1 MKKTF
6 LIFTLLIFACSSDS
20 GGFYGL
26 PDPFDWNYNLG
37 VFNGDVDMYIDGTYD
52 STYESNTMSIA
63 SSWQNTDPTFG
74 NPWEMSPFAPN
85 CSSSNFVVFNEFANG
100 WKWTGFAN
108 SCGILDGEV
117 FTIFNVVYGSYP
129 IYDDSESPSIIF
141 WAEIYGGGTFDGNEI
156 QIEFYEVFRDIDDPD
171 EIVSTN
177 MWTGTLT
184 KVE

>member
-1 MKKTF
+1 M
-6 LIFTLLIFACSSDS
+6 C
-20 GGFYGL
+20 
-26 PDPFDWNYNLG
+26 
-37 VFNGDVDMYIDGTYD
+37 
-52 STYESNTMSIA
+52 
-63 SSWQNTDPTFG
+63 
-74 NPWEMSPFAPN
+74 
-85 CSSSNFVVFNEFANG
+85 FVL
-100 WKWTGFAN
+100 GFAN

-117 FTIFNVVYGSYP
+117 FTIFNVAYGSYP

-156 QIEFYEVFRDIDDPD
+156 QIEFYEVFRNIDDPD

>member
-1 MKKTF
+1 MKK
-6 LIFTLLIFACSSDS
+6 LILLLSALLIFACSSDS
-20 GGFYGL
+20 GGLYGL
-26 PDPFDWNYNLG
+26 PDPFDWNYDLG

-100 WKWTGFAN
+100 WRWTGFAN
-108 SCGILDGEV
+108 FCGILDGEV
-117 FTIFNVVYGSYP
+117 FTIFNNDSYP

-141 WAEIYGGGTFDGNEI
+141 WAESYGGGTFDGNEI
-156 QIEFYEVFRDIDDPD
+156 HIEFYEV
-171 EIVSTN
+171 VSSNDSSYMCFSEVYN
-177 MWTGTLT
+177 MNIIPYT
-184 KVE
+184 

>member
-1 MKKTF
+1 MKKTL
-6 LIFTLLIFACSSDS
+6 LIFTLLIFACNKD
-20 GGFYGL
+20 GNGLYGP
-26 PDPFDWNYNLG
+26 PDPFDWNYDLG

-85 CSSSNFVVFNEFANG
+85 CSSSNFVVFNEFTNG
-100 WKWTGFAN
+100 WEGFAN

-117 FTIFNVVYGSYP
+117 FTIYNNNGYP
-129 IYDDSESPSIIF
+129 IYDDNEPSSIIF
-141 WAEIYGGGTFDGNEI
+141 WAETYGGGTFDGNEI
-156 QIEFYEVFRDIDDPD
+156 HIEYYEVFRNIDMD
-171 EIVSTN
+171 EIVSTS

-184 KVE
+184 RVE

>member
-1 MKKTF
+1 MKKLF
-6 LIFTLLIFACSSDS
+6 LLSALLIFACNKD
-20 GGFYGL
+20 GNGLYGP
-26 PDPFDWNYNLG
+26 PDPFDWNYDLG

-52 STYESNTMSIA
+52 STYESNTIHIA
-63 SSWQNTDPTFG
+63 SSWQDTSTFG
-74 NPWEMSPFAPN
+74 SPWEWRPFIPN
-85 CSSSNFVVFNEFANG
+85 CSSSNFVVFNEFTNG
-100 WKWTGFAN
+100 WKGFAN

-117 FTIFNVVYGSYP
+117 FTIFNNAGYP

-141 WAEIYGGGTFDGNEI
+141 LGETYGGGTFDGNEI
-156 QIEFYEVFRDIDDPD
+156 QIEFYEVFRNIDDPD

>member
-1 MKKTF
+1 MKKTL

-20 GGFYGL
+20 GGLYGL
-26 PDPFDWNYNLG
+26 PDPFDWNYDLG
-37 VFNGDVDMYIDGTYD
+37 IFNGDVDMYIDGTYD
-52 STYESNTMSIA
+52 STYESNTMSVA

-117 FTIFNVVYGSYP
+117 FTIFNVAYGSYP

-156 QIEFYEVFRDIDDPD
+156 QVEFYEVFRNIDDPD